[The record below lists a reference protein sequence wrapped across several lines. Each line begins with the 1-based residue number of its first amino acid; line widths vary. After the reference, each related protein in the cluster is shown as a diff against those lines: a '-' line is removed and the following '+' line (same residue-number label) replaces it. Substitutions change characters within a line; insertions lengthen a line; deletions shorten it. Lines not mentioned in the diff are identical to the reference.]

1 MRLAARFNYLA
12 VLLATASTGVFA
24 DGDIG
29 NLPLWEVGIGGAY
42 LNLPQY
48 VGSDQRTKAIV
59 PIPYFVYRGE
69 AIKISRDAL
78 QTRLFERSDLIIDL
92 SADFALPVDSDENHV
107 RQDMPDI
114 DFILEVG
121 PALRWNFYN
130 NTPAHRKI
138 SIEMP
143 LRAVLQSDLRYL
155 SHEGWRLNPRV
166 RYQEHFK
173 AWFFS
178 LWGGWYWN
186 DARYN
191 SLFYGVDEQFAS
203 ADREAYE
210 ASGGYGG
217 WALSSSLTY
226 RRQRWWVAGFIRWHD
241 VRQASFADSP
251 LVVEPKNL
259 GFGIA
264 AAWIWKSSDK
274 QVSRWD

>member
-1 MRLAARFNYLA
+1 MRQFACLRYLPLFFLA
-12 VLLATASTGVFA
+12 VSSGGYA
-24 DGDIG
+24 DDDIG
-29 NLPLWEVGIGGAY
+29 RLPLWEIGIGGAF

-48 VGSDQRTKAIV
+48 IGSDQRTETV
-59 PIPYFVYRGE
+59 LPIPYFVYRGE
-69 AIKISRDAL
+69 AIKISRDAF
-78 QTRLFERSDLIIDL
+78 QTRLFERSDLVVDL
-92 SADFALPVDSDENHV
+92 SADFSLPVDSDEN
-107 RQDMPDI
+107 RAREDMPDI

-138 SIEMP
+138 SIEVP
-143 LRAVLQSDLRYL
+143 LRAVLQSNLRYL
-155 SHEGWRLNPRV
+155 SHEGWRINPRL
-166 RYQEHFK
+166 RYQEHFD

-191 SLFYGVDEQFAS
+191 RLYYGVEQQFAS
-203 ADREAYE
+203 ADRENYE
-210 ASGGYGG
+210 TSGGFGG

-226 RRQRWWVAGFIRWHD
+226 RRNDWWVGGFIRWHD
-241 VRQASFADSP
+241 VRQATFSGSP
-251 LVVEPKNL
+251 LVVDPTNL

-274 QVSRWD
+274 GVSRWN